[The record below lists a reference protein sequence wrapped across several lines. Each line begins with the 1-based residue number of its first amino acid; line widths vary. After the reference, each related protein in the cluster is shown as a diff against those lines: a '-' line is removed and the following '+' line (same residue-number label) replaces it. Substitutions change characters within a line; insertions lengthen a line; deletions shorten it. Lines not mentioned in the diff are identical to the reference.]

1 MMPSKGAYLTMSVYD
16 SPDLMTF
23 NAAAREYNVPVSL
36 LEMAVS
42 NGSLRSFD
50 EEGER
55 KLMRHDVAILVKR
68 MVTRGAGNRVI
79 SRLE

>member
-1 MMPSKGAYLTMSVYD
+1 MSVYD

-23 NAAAREYNVPVSL
+23 KGAAREYDVPVSL
-36 LEMAVS
+36 LEKAVS
-42 NGSLRSFD
+42 DGALRSFD
-50 EEGER
+50 EDGER
-55 KLMRHDVAILVKR
+55 KLMRHDVAILVNR

>member
-1 MMPSKGAYLTMSVYD
+1 MSVYD
-16 SPDLMTF
+16 SPDAMTF
-23 NAAAREYNVPVSL
+23 KAAAREYDVPVSL

-42 NGSLRSFD
+42 EGSLRSFD
-50 EEGER
+50 EDGER
-55 KLMRHDVAILVKR
+55 KLMRNDVAILVKR